1 MHWEWSFPI
10 FKFQENFN
18 SPPAFTLFGSLS
30 SQYDN
35 IVSPLCSYANISK
48 WEITF
53 YLFAILSFRHWY
65 HERKLHFAAA
75 GKFSVIAS
83 KTKIHI
89 REIHAHTDTATITI
103 VQTQK
108 QIFAFLFIFRTLV
121 RAHLLSRPSACLPS
135 LSILLLL
142 LFHFC
147 VYMHCTKMWYIAKL
161 AANRVGNLVRELIIS
176 WKMLHLYHNI

>member
-83 KTKIHI
+83 KTRIHI
-89 REIHAHTDTATITI
+89 RKIHTHTHTDTVTITI

-121 RAHLLSRPSACLPS
+121 RAHLLSRPSARSPS
-135 LSILLLL
+135 LSSYYFSFIFVFTCTARKCDILRNWLR
-142 LFHFC
+142 
-147 VYMHCTKMWYIAKL
+147 T
-161 AANRVGNLVRELIIS
+161 ELETS
-176 WKMLHLYHNI
+176 YENWL